1 VIDLRRLGYINYGD
15 TMNWAS
21 IIAAVMEIL
30 GPILMELIKEWLDGL
45 LNRAKHRLPSQ
56 STTDPYAA
64 QAELW
69 IAAFEVHEEDGG
81 KLWWW
86 QLLAQRKHARR
97 GRFLERARAVSL
109 TATREGRAPTAM
121 ESSELRSLA
130 QAAA

>member
-1 VIDLRRLGYINYGD
+1 
-15 TMNWAS
+15 MNWAA

-45 LNRAKHRLPSQ
+45 LNRAKHRLPDQ
-56 STTDPYAA
+56 PADTYAA

-69 IAAFEVHEEDGG
+69 AAALEVHEEDGG

-97 GRFLERARAVSL
+97 GRLLERARAVSL
-109 TATREGRAPTAM
+109 TATREGRAPSAM